1 MSRGSIRIQIGRE
14 EKHLRASSTK
24 GILAFNDF
32 GQEFISQFSGT
43 PVSPPPEADR
53 TGNNG
58 DQYQD
63 ETDRQ
68 IIHISSVEEKNSGW
82 QGREKPKGKS
92 AGIREII
99 EENTNSEMHSPGWTK

>member
-1 MSRGSIRIQIGRE
+1 M
-14 EKHLRASSTK
+14 RALSTK

-53 TGNNG
+53 TGNDG

-63 ETDRQ
+63 NSDRQ
-68 IIHISSVEEKNSGW
+68 IIHVSSVEEENSGW

-92 AGIREII
+92 AGILEIF
-99 EENTNSEMHSPGWTK
+99 EEKTNSGMHSPGWTKLGKKRRF